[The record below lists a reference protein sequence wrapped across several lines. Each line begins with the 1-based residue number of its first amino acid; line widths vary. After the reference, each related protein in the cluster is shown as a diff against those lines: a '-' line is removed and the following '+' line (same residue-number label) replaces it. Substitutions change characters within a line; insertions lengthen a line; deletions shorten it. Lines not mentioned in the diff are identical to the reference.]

1 MQTAKGK
8 TERHPKPR
16 RGDDLLE
23 RLLEFAARIG
33 KVVDALPETRM
44 GRHVAGQLVR
54 CGSPPAPNY
63 AEACGAESRKD
74 FVHKLSIC
82 LKELRESLCWLNVIV
97 KAQLL
102 REARLAELMDECTQL
117 MNIVAK
123 SIVTAKVN
131 NSRLKVS

>member
-1 MQTAKGK
+1 MQNAKWKRQAGDAAM
-8 TERHPKPR
+8 PR

-23 RLLEFAARIG
+23 RFLDFAARIG

-54 CGSPPAPNY
+54 SGTSPAPNY

-82 LKELRESLCWLNVIV
+82 LKELRETHCWLQMI
-97 KAQLL
+97 ARADLL
-102 REARLAELMDECTQL
+102 PEA
-117 MNIVAK
+117 
-123 SIVTAKVN
+123 
-131 NSRLKVS
+131 